1 MVAIGSPSSV
11 GTGGVAPLK
20 GGVPMDNY
28 KAYKMSLI
36 QIFLGWLTCF
46 VGGVDVLYGRITT
59 QGAYLALWI
68 GGLAMLSGLVTLVVI
83 IVVSV
88 MTSRAHEDDENRQ
101 YR

>member
-28 KAYKMSLI
+28 KAYKMALI

-59 QGAYLALWI
+59 QGAYLALWV
-68 GGLAMLSGLVTLVVI
+68 GGLAMLSGVISFVAVVALS
-83 IVVSV
+83 VSL
-88 MTSRAHEDDENRQ
+88 SKAHEDDENRQ